1 MLPLKLFS
9 CIEAYLSNL
18 FFQCHLMQNKKEKY
32 DQIGLHYN
40 HTRQADPYL
49 VERLFHHLNPQKGS
63 QYLDIGCGTGNYT
76 IALHRKG
83 GAFTG
88 VDPSEEMLK
97 KARLQCDSIEWKQ
110 GKAEALPL
118 EDNTADGIIASLTL
132 HHWTDLNDGFR
143 ELSRVLKPGGRI
155 VIFTSTPEQMQGYWL
170 NSYFPKMLEDSM
182 VQMPAY
188 AVVEGAMNQGG
199 FEVVRTEKYFVQ
211 PDLKDL
217 FLYSGKHRPALYFD
231 PKVRQGISSFSALAN
246 AAEVKKGLT
255 RLERDIDSGEI
266 EEVMARYRNDRGDY
280 LFINGEKSSTQEK
293 R

>member
-1 MLPLKLFS
+1 MKNAP
-9 CIEAYLSNL
+9 
-18 FFQCHLMQNKKEKY
+18 EKY
-32 DQIGLHYN
+32 DQIAPHYN

-49 VERLFHHLNPQKGS
+49 LERLFHHLNPQKGS

-83 GAFTG
+83 IAFTG

-97 KARLQCDSIEWKQ
+97 KARLKCSTIDWKQ

-118 EDNTADGIIASLTL
+118 GDNAVDGILASLTL
-132 HHWTDLNDGFR
+132 HHWTSLDKGFR

-155 VIFTSTPEQMQGYWL
+155 VVFTSTPEQMQGYWL
-170 NSYFPKMLEDSM
+170 NRYFPKMMEDSM

-231 PKVRQGISSFSALAN
+231 PKARRGISSFSALAN
-246 AAEVKKGLT
+246 AVEVKEGLA
-255 RLERDIDSGEI
+255 RLERDVDSGEI
-266 EEVMARYRNDRGDY
+266 DEVVKHYKNDKGDY
-280 LFINGEKSSTQEK
+280 LFVIAEKVGTEG
-293 R
+293 